1 LREGGVEVLSNGIG
15 GKILKREEEKRY
27 NEGEK
32 GNNVKEK
39 EKR

>member
-15 GKILKREEEKRY
+15 GKILKGVEEKSE
-27 NEGEK
+27 NEK

-39 EKR
+39 VKRGK